1 MTVRDRSQIDSL
13 NTINHLIDEI
23 IRFSDPIM
31 KRQKCQEYLNT
42 CSPTDFQLTMTF
54 AGSTTI
60 TFVDKKFE
68 GFLLGCTLDDQKRIK
83 KRLEALLNY
92 MAQQIIISA

>member
-1 MTVRDRSQIDSL
+1 VLTVRDHSQVDSL
-13 NTINHLIDEI
+13 SVINHLIDEV
-23 IRFSDPIM
+23 IRFADPIV
-31 KRQKCQEYLNT
+31 KRQKCQEYLAA
-42 CSPTDFQLTMTF
+42 CSSNEFQYLSF
-54 AGSTTI
+54 GVTTTV

-92 MAQQIIISA
+92 MAQQIIVSD

>member
-1 MTVRDRSQIDSL
+1 MTVRDHSQIDSL

-31 KRQKCQEYLNT
+31 KRQKCQEYLNA
-42 CSPTDFQLTMTF
+42 CLSDFQCSVDIGGNSTPTMF
-54 AGSTTI
+54 I
-60 TFVDKKFE
+60 DKAFE
-68 GFLLGCTLDDQKRIK
+68 SHLLGCTLDDQKRIK

-92 MAQQIIISA
+92 MAQQIILSD